1 MMKEL
6 KRHRKGLK
14 SMQILYKNR
23 SSHRFMLHLTSLTE
37 AEFCLLLIHFDALW
51 QAHHRHFDLQGKR
64 RRIEKFSE
72 HSSMSL
78 KGSQDKLFFMLV
90 YLKQNPTQDY
100 QALAFS
106 MSQGKVSQWHK
117 VLLPLL
123 ERALERMRLLP
134 ARTPERL
141 YLSLSLVAGQALY
154 MDATE
159 RTVPRSVDWER
170 QSHEYSGKKRA
181 HTLKN
186 LLVSDEHGRVLYLS
200 ATVEGSMHDKT
211 LADEM
216 ELEFAPDAGLLLDLG
231 FMGYK
236 AEGAQVCLPVKKPR
250 NGELTAYDK
259 LYNQL
264 LASLRVAVEHTIGA
278 VKRIRIVKD
287 KIRLHG
293 QVARDQVML
302 IACGLQNLR
311 IGHRNLS

>member
-1 MMKEL
+1 M
-6 KRHRKGLK
+6 
-14 SMQILYKNR
+14 
-23 SSHRFMLHLTSLTE
+23 
-37 AEFCLLLIHFDALW
+37 
-51 QAHHRHFDLQGKR
+51 
-64 RRIEKFSE
+64 
-72 HSSMSL
+72 
-78 KGSQDKLFFMLV
+78 
-90 YLKQNPTQDY
+90 
-100 QALAFS
+100 
-106 MSQGKVSQWHK
+106 
-117 VLLPLL
+117 LLPLL

-200 ATVEGSMHDKT
+200 ATVEGSMHDKA

-231 FMGYK
+231 FMGYN
-236 AEGAQVCLPVKKPR
+236 AEGALVCLPVKKPR
-250 NGELTAYDK
+250 NGELTAFDK